1 MERFSILNLP
11 TFRDERGALTVL
23 ENRLPFPI
31 RRVFWIYGADGLTRG
46 GHRHRQTHQALIAL
60 AGTVTVYMD
69 DGQFRNDIVLDSA
82 DRCLLVEPKDW
93 HRMSF
98 GPSSVLLVV
107 ASHPYDRADYIETS
121 YSSSSGDD

>member
-1 MERFSILNLP
+1 MDRFAILSLP

-23 ENRLPFPI
+23 QDRLPFPI

-46 GHRHRQTHQALIAL
+46 GHRHHKTRQALIAV
-60 AGTVTVYMD
+60 AGTVTVHMD
-69 DGQFRNDIVLDSA
+69 DGQFRDDIVLDSA

-98 GPSSVLLVV
+98 GPSSVLLAV
-107 ASHPYDRADYIETS
+107 ASHSYDRADYIETP
-121 YSSSSGDD
+121 YPGGRTDA